1 MLDLNEIQKDII
13 DLKRMDTS
21 YAAIERLA
29 WLVTVRDELL
39 RDKKGEMNPLELQG
53 DSEFLKAVSG
63 KDTKAVWD
71 IMDDL
76 MDTLKVA
83 NPRAYQSIMNR
94 INQIA

>member
-53 DSEFLKAVSG
+53 DSEFLRAVSG
-63 KDTKAVWD
+63 KDSKAVWD

-94 INQIA
+94 VNQI

>member
-53 DSEFLKAVSG
+53 DSDFLKAVSG
-63 KDTKAVWD
+63 KDSKAVWD

-94 INQIA
+94 INQIS

>member
-29 WLVTVRDELL
+29 WLVAVRDELL

-53 DSEFLKAVSG
+53 DSDFLKAVSG
-63 KDTKAVWD
+63 KDSKAVWD

>member
-63 KDTKAVWD
+63 KDAKAVWD